1 MSYSIWLFLVALSG
15 WAAGY
20 IVGGK
25 GFSMVADICFGLT
38 GGMAVRFCL
47 DVMGVR
53 VADVNLLLF
62 SIWGAAAVSGFVRLV
77 VRRHHRSYPRNFI
90 RVRQD
95 LEVSEA
101 PRCNSRAD
109 NHDSS
114 KAA

>member
-1 MSYSIWLFLVALSG
+1 MSYSIWLCLVALSG

-25 GFSMVADICFGLT
+25 GFGVVADIFFGLT

-47 DVMGVR
+47 DSMGVR

-62 SIWGAAAVSGFVRLV
+62 SIWGAAALPGFVRLIV
-77 VRRHHRSYPRNFI
+77 NRHHRLYPRNF

>member
-25 GFSMVADICFGLT
+25 GFGVVADICFGLT
-38 GGMAVRFCL
+38 GGMTVRFCL
-47 DVMGVR
+47 DAMGVR

-62 SIWGAAAVSGFVRLV
+62 SIWGAAALPGFARLI
-77 VRRHHRSYPRNFI
+77 VRRHHKLYPRNFI

-101 PRCNSRAD
+101 PRSNSRAD
-109 NHDSS
+109 HHDSS
-114 KAA
+114 RTA